1 MKKYPGIPSERGEE
15 KKNKKQKKKKKKKHL
30 CCGNGKI
37 ARGIAGY
44 KWIDGGMNKES
55 NIRI

>member
-15 KKNKKQKKKKKKKHL
+15 KKKQKTKNKTKKKHL

>member
-1 MKKYPGIPSERGEE
+1 MKKYPGIPSGRGEE
-15 KKNKKQKKKKKKKHL
+15 KKNKKQKTKKQKKHL

>member
-15 KKNKKQKKKKKKKHL
+15 KKKEKTKNKTKQKKHL

-44 KWIDGGMNKES
+44 K
-55 NIRI
+55 